1 MNAPSPERVSAIAAE
16 LGLVSRRLS
25 DLGAELAA
33 WRVQE
38 QPGAGRPATGIE
50 PPPHVPSGGY
60 PYPGVP
66 GASEPRAP
74 YPGPA
79 PQTPAPLASAPLPP
93 APFPSAPLPSAP
105 LPSAPFPAAPLPSAP
120 FPAAPLPQPAPRRTG
135 RAWLASLSGAR
146 LLAWTGA
153 GVTLLGVV
161 LLLALAAARGWFAPP
176 VRVSAGA
183 VLGLGLVALGM
194 RLHRRD
200 TARVG
205 ALAVT
210 GTGIATLYLVVA
222 AATALYG
229 YLPAVAGLLLAL
241 VVAACGLALAD
252 RWRAELLGNGAVV
265 GAALLAPVVTQRL
278 TPLLV
283 ALVLVLQ
290 VAATAVALRRR
301 WPVLAGIAALSP
313 VLYGTLVAALADPA
327 DRWATVAA
335 TAAVLVVTVV
345 GAAWTV
351 RPEPLPQGLRIGLV
365 VAGPLPALTFAA
377 VSGDVPGAV
386 LALAAAVL
394 LFAVAALPGRDHVLR
409 VVALAAGAVAL
420 FEATTVAFDG
430 NAETAALLGQGV
442 VLLAVAA
449 ALRSRPALVV
459 GAIVGATGVLAAVAV
474 QVPLEALA
482 SYPAP
487 PFVLGITVQRQALVA
502 GVAMSLLVL
511 AAAVAALVAS
521 ARVGLLGADA
531 RAARLWAPVGLV
543 GLYGAAGLVIS
554 LALLVSPSRTGFVTG
569 HAVVTV
575 SWVVVALVLLARGV
589 RRPAL
594 RVAGLVLV
602 AAAVAKL
609 LLFDLVALDGLARV
623 AAFLGAGLLLL
634 AAGTRYARLVAEA
647 ESAGEPDAGSAAQPG
662 AAESATIPGPGV
674 EAGPDPRT

>member
-1 MNAPSPERVSAIAAE
+1 MNAPPPDRVSAIAAE
-16 LGLVSRRLS
+16 IGLLSRRLG

-33 WRVQE
+33 WQAAGAPAAPPPDPRWSGGPMPVGPDVGAPRSVGASGPPAPPYAPPALPVPSPFPPH
-38 QPGAGRPATGIE
+38 PGAVH
-50 PPPHVPSGGY
+50 PPG
-60 PYPGVP
+60 
-66 GASEPRAP
+66 
-74 YPGPA
+74 
-79 PQTPAPLASAPLPP
+79 
-93 APFPSAPLPSAP
+93 PFPSAPLPP
-105 LPSAPFPAAPLPSAP
+105 PM
-120 FPAAPLPQPAPRRTG
+120 PRRSLRT
-135 RAWLASLSGAR
+135 WLASLSGAR

-176 VRVSAGA
+176 VRVGAGA
-183 VLGLGLVALGM
+183 VLGLALVGLGA
-194 RLHRRD
+194 RLHRRAA
-200 TARVG
+200 ARVG

-229 YLPAVAGLLLAL
+229 YLPVVAGLVCALL
-241 VVAACGLALAD
+241 VAAGGLALAD
-252 RWRAELLGNGAVV
+252 RWHAELLGNGAVV
-265 GAALLAPVVTQRL
+265 GVALLAPVVTQEL
-278 TPLLV
+278 DPLLV

-301 WPVLAGIAALSP
+301 WPVLAGIAAGWP
-313 VLYGTLVAALADPA
+313 VLYGTLVAGLAEPV
-327 DRWATVAA
+327 DRWGTLAA
-335 TAAVLVVTVV
+335 AAAVLLVSVV
-345 GAAWTV
+345 GAVWTV
-351 RPEPLPQGLRIGLV
+351 RPEPLPRGLRIGLV

-377 VSGDVPGAV
+377 TVGGVPGAL
-386 LALAAAVL
+386 LAFGAAVL
-394 LFAVAALPGRDHVLR
+394 LFGVAALPGRDHATR
-409 VVALAAGAVAL
+409 VVALVAGAVAL

-442 VLLAVAA
+442 VLLVVAA

-459 GAIVGATGVLAAVAV
+459 GGIIGVTGVLKVLGT
-474 QVPLEALA
+474 QVPPEALA
-482 SYPAP
+482 SYPAA
-487 PFVLGITVQRQALVA
+487 PFVLGITVQRAALVA
-502 GVAMSLLVL
+502 ALAMSLLVL

-521 ARVGLLGADA
+521 ARVGVLDA
-531 RAARLWAPVGLV
+531 RALAARLWVPVGLV
-543 GLYGAAGLVIS
+543 GLYGLAGLVIAV
-554 LALLVSPSRTGFVTG
+554 ALLASPTRSGFVAG
-569 HAVVTV
+569 HAAVTV

-647 ESAGEPDAGSAAQPG
+647 ESDAEEAAPDAAA
-662 AAESATIPGPGV
+662 S
-674 EAGPDPRT
+674 PRT